1 MTRILLVSDTHGK
14 LSPINRLAL
23 ENNCEAVIHAGD
35 FGFSDDESIGRLS
48 DREVALHIRHSELNP
63 ERKKEILAQPP
74 AEQREFVKRSLPLS
88 ELPDFLRG
96 EKKFDVPIY
105 AVWGN
110 HEDVDV
116 IRRFRCGDYAVDR
129 LHLLH
134 EAVSYHM
141 GHIHIFGL
149 GGNFLVG
156 KKLWQ
161 TPIAG
166 GRGKV
171 WSVLPQYAQLVETV
185 QANRQPDEIGI
196 FVSHVSPGKEPF
208 ITLIGAQA
216 GCGLIVSGHMD
227 PPLPMVWNE
236 FAIRE
241 PQEAVARLEGRLK
254 EIEATYSALD
264 DTNRQAM
271 EFAWLRVQTVPK
283 GKLYVGRRHHVPEWF
298 IRMLNVNLP
307 DAAMGHA
314 ILETA
319 GTEFQIT
326 PSAGHIRISA
336 KPEGD

>member
-1 MTRILLVSDTHGK
+1 MIRLLLISDTHGK
-14 LSPINRLAL
+14 LSLINRLAL
-23 ENNCEAVIHAGD
+23 ENGCEAVIHAGD
-35 FGFSDDESIGRLS
+35 FGFSDEESLDRLS
-48 DREVALHIRHSELNP
+48 DREVALHIRHSELSP
-63 ERKKEILAQPP
+63 ERKKEILAKPT
-74 AEQREFVKRSLPLS
+74 AEQREFVKCSLPLS

-96 EKKFDVPIY
+96 EKRFDIPVF

-110 HEDVDV
+110 HEDVEV
-116 IRRFRCGDYAVDR
+116 IRRFRSGDYTVDR
-129 LHLLH
+129 LHLVH
-134 EAVSYHM
+134 EAISYHV
-141 GHIHIFGL
+141 GHTHIFGL

-171 WSVLPQYAQLVETV
+171 WSVLSQYATLLETV
-185 QANRQPDEIGI
+185 QVNRREDEFRI
-196 FVSHVSPGKEPF
+196 FVSHVSSGKEPF
-208 ITLIGAQA
+208 ITLIGAQSE
-216 GCGLIVSGHMD
+216 CGLIVSGHMD

-241 PQEAVARLEGRLK
+241 PQEAVARLESRLK

-283 GKLYVGRRHHVPEWF
+283 GNLYVGRRHHVPEWF

-326 PSAGHIRISA
+326 PSAGHIRMSS